1 MILNKCGATYY
12 FISPHRTMS
21 IVDPLSFAD
30 SQRNTCQNGVH
41 ASRSS
46 RKERR
51 ECQPPSKYVFS
62 LVRVDCRCR
71 ALHILRCDVLSQIP
85 SHRMPREVW
94 KEISSRI
101 GCVSLLSS
109 TVGTSWMAHG
119 RAVRVQVIFLSRVG
133 CCLSRRTE
141 QKRRSILRLL
151 CSFKEWEAKQRSQ
164 MLIVFLKHN
173 A

>member
-1 MILNKCGATYY
+1 MILNKCGATYC
-12 FISPHRTMS
+12 FISPHQTMN

-30 SQRNTCQNGVH
+30 FQRNTCRNGVH
-41 ASRSS
+41 VSRQSK
-46 RKERR
+46 KERR
-51 ECQPPSKYVFS
+51 ECRLPSKSVFS
-62 LVRVDCRCR
+62 LVLVDCRCR

-85 SHRMPREVW
+85 SHRVPREVW
-94 KEISSRI
+94 KEIPSRI
-101 GCVSLLSS
+101 GCLSLLSS
-109 TVGTSWMAHG
+109 TVGTSWMARG

-151 CSFKEWEAKQRSQ
+151 CSFKEWEAKQRDP
-164 MLIVFLKHN
+164 MLIVFHKQN